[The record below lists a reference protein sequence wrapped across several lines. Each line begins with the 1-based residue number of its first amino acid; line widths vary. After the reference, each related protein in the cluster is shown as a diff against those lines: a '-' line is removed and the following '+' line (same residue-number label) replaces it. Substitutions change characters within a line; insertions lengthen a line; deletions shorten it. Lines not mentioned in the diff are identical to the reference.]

1 MTGIRQKW
9 AYTAAILVSMV
20 FLAMAHQMR
29 PSQLSAVIGYYG
41 LSASQQGMPAAFAT
55 MGSIC
60 AMFLAIALTGRVRKP
75 VMLVASI
82 AASLLLM
89 LPQYFCPP
97 PAPFLALNFAYGIAL
112 GMIDTLVSA
121 CMAEVHTG
129 KRSALMLSLLH
140 ASYGLGGITAPVL
153 YGRLLASGTPWN
165 RLFLVLIL
173 IGLALLMYIAPVS
186 LGQAR
191 LTAASA
197 NDRAARFSISGARS
211 FFADPILSAFTGL
224 MFCFGMSFGGMTT
237 WMVRFVDVTYSTTM
251 GDTVLSLVFLGIL
264 VGRVV
269 TPFMPVSEKAFLKI
283 AGAGYFL
290 LMSAALLIG
299 SAEATA
305 IFACLACILAGPIVP
320 YAMSIACCRML
331 ENTLLVSTILNLSMY
346 IGQTLAS
353 PIMGGIE
360 SFAGLEVAMAF
371 SHMFGLGCSIFA
383 VAGLRSRKASAQ
395 A

>member
-1 MTGIRQKW
+1 MTGGRQKW
-9 AYTAAILVSMV
+9 AYTVAILASMV

-29 PSQLSAVIGYYG
+29 PSQLSAVIDYYS
-41 LSASQQGMPAAFAT
+41 LSDSQQGMPAAFAT
-55 MGSIC
+55 MGSIG
-60 AMFLAIALTGRVRKP
+60 AMFLAIALTGRARKP
-75 VMLVASI
+75 VMLIISI
-82 AASLLLM
+82 AASLLLA
-89 LPQYFCPP
+89 LSQYFLPP
-97 PAPFLALNFAYGIAL
+97 LMLFLALNFAYGIAL

-140 ASYGLGGITAPVL
+140 ASYGVGGITAPVM
-153 YGRLLASGTPWN
+153 YGRLLASGTSWN

-173 IGLALLMYIAPVS
+173 IGVAFLLYIAPVS
-186 LGQAR
+186 LRQAR
-191 LTAASA
+191 LTSASA
-197 NDRAARFSISGARS
+197 NERAARFSISGTRR

-224 MFCFGMSFGGMTT
+224 MFCFGVSFGGMTT
-237 WMVRFVDVTYSTTM
+237 WMVRFVDATYSTAM

-264 VGRVV
+264 IGRIAM
-269 TPFMPVSEKAFLKI
+269 PFLPVPEKAFLKI
-283 AGAGYFL
+283 AGAGYFV
-290 LMSAALLIG
+290 LMSTALLIC

-305 IFACLACILAGPIVP
+305 VLACLACILAGPIIP
-320 YAMSIACCRML
+320 YAMSIACGRML

-360 SFAGLEVAMAF
+360 GFAGLEVSMAF

-383 VAGLRSRKASAQ
+383 VVGLRDRKVSARV
-395 A
+395 

>member
-1 MTGIRQKW
+1 MTSGRQKW
-9 AYTAAILVSMV
+9 AYTVAILVSMV

-41 LSASQQGMPAAFAT
+41 LSDSQQGMPAAFAT
-55 MGSIC
+55 LGSIG

-75 VMLVASI
+75 VMLVISI
-82 AASLLLM
+82 AASLVLM
-89 LPQYFCPP
+89 LPQYLCPP
-97 PAPFLALNFAYGIAL
+97 LMLFLALNFVYGIAL

-140 ASYGLGGITAPVL
+140 ASYGVGGITAPVL
-153 YGRLLASGTPWN
+153 YGRLLASGTSWN

-173 IGLALLMYIAPVS
+173 IGMTLLMYIAPVS
-186 LGQAR
+186 LRQAY
-191 LTAASA
+191 LTAVSA
-197 NDRAARFSISGARS
+197 NERAARFSISGVRR

-264 VGRVV
+264 IGRIV
-269 TPFMPVSEKAFLKI
+269 TPFLPISEKVFLKI

-305 IFACLACILAGPIVP
+305 VLACLACILAGPIVP
-320 YAMSIACCRML
+320 YAMSIACGRML

-360 SFAGLEVAMAF
+360 GFTGLNGSMGF
-371 SHMFGLGCSIFA
+371 SHIFGLGCSIFA
-383 VAGLRSRKASAQ
+383 AIGLRNRKTSAQ
-395 A
+395 I

>member
-1 MTGIRQKW
+1 MTGGRQKW
-9 AYTAAILVSMV
+9 AYTVAILVSMV

-29 PSQLSAVIGYYG
+29 PSQLSAVISYYG

-55 MGSIC
+55 MGSIG

-75 VMLVASI
+75 VMLVTSI
-82 AASLLLM
+82 AASLMLA

-97 PAPFLALNFAYGIAL
+97 LILFLVLNFAYGVAL

-140 ASYGLGGITAPVL
+140 ASYGVGGIAAPVL
-153 YGRLLASGTPWN
+153 YGRLLTSGTAWN

-173 IGLALLMYIAPVS
+173 IGVALLLYIAPVS
-186 LGQAR
+186 LRQAQ

-197 NDRAARFSISGARS
+197 NDRAARFSISGMRG
-211 FFADPILSAFTGL
+211 FFADPTLSAFTGL

-237 WMVRFVDVTYSTTM
+237 WMVRFVDATYSTTM
-251 GDTVLSLVFLGIL
+251 GSTVLSLVFLGIL
-264 VGRVV
+264 TGRIV
-269 TPFMPVSEKAFLKI
+269 TPFMPVPEKAFLKI
-283 AGAGYFL
+283 AGAGYFV

-305 IFACLACILAGPIVP
+305 VLACFACILAGPIVP
-320 YAMSIACCRML
+320 YAMSIACGRML

-371 SHMFGLGCSIFA
+371 SHIFGLGCTIFA
-383 VAGLRSRKASAQ
+383 ISGLRSRKASAQ

>member
-1 MTGIRQKW
+1 MTGSRQKW
-9 AYTAAILVSMV
+9 AYTVAILASMV

-29 PSQLSAVIGYYG
+29 PSQLSAVIDYYS
-41 LSASQQGMPAAFAT
+41 LSDSQQGMPAAFAT
-55 MGSIC
+55 MGSIG
-60 AMFLAIALTGRVRKP
+60 AMFLAIGLTGRVRKP
-75 VMLVASI
+75 VMLVISI
-82 AASLLLM
+82 AVSLLLA

-97 PAPFLALNFAYGIAL
+97 LALFLALNFAYGIAL

-140 ASYGLGGITAPVL
+140 ASYGLGGITAPML
-153 YGRLLASGTPWN
+153 YGRLLASGASWN

-173 IGLALLMYIAPVS
+173 IGAALLAYIAPVS
-186 LGQAR
+186 LRQAK
-191 LTAASA
+191 LTPAS
-197 NDRAARFSISGARS
+197 DSQRAARFSVSGIRT
-211 FFADPILSAFTGL
+211 FFADPILSSFTGL
-224 MFCFGMSFGGMTT
+224 MFCFGVSFGGMTT
-237 WMVRFVDVTYSTTM
+237 WMVRFVDVTYSTAI

-264 VGRVV
+264 IGRIV
-269 TPFMPVSEKAFLKI
+269 TPFLPVSEKAFLKF

-305 IFACLACILAGPIVP
+305 VLACIACILAGPIIP
-320 YAMSIACCRML
+320 YAMSIACGRML

-360 SFAGLEVAMAF
+360 GFAGLEAAMAF
-371 SHMFGLGCSIFA
+371 SHVFGLGCAIFA
-383 VAGLRSRKASAQ
+383 VVGLRSRKTSA
-395 A
+395 